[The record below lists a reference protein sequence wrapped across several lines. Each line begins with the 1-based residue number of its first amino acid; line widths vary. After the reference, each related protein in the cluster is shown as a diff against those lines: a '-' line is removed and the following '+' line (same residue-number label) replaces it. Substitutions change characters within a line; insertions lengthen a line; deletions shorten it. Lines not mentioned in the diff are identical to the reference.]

1 MTLFATLAALL
12 WDFFQ
17 PLRDP
22 SPPSRQL
29 ERYTVWLLEHVNAGL
44 KKHGLLAWTAGA
56 LAPALLVAV
65 VGFLLAA
72 LFSPLLWVWNVLV
85 LYYCLGF
92 RQYSLQLTE
101 VVQALRHGDI
111 ALARNR
117 LMAWRP
123 GSALAMDEAEVAR
136 SGIEHIL
143 ILSLTRLF
151 GVLFWFALMGV
162 FGAVLYRMSTLCRSR
177 WQAEPNFCAYPR
189 LFASYLEW
197 LPARAAAFSFA
208 IVGNFEDA
216 LYCWRKQAGLWGDR
230 NEGVVLAAGA
240 GALGVRLGGALN
252 LPAGEL
258 LRPELGCGET
268 ATADDLEGG
277 LNLIWRAVLLW
288 LGVLGLLWIG
298 GL

>member
-1 MTLFATLAALL
+1 MTLFSILAALL
-12 WDFFQ
+12 WDWIQ

-22 SPPSRQL
+22 APPVRQL
-29 ERYTVWLLEHVNAGL
+29 ERYTAWLLEHVNAGL
-44 KKHGLLAWTAGA
+44 RRHGLLAWTAGA
-56 LAPALLVAV
+56 LAPALLAAL
-65 VGFLLAA
+65 VGHLLAA
-72 LFSPLLWVWNVLV
+72 LFSPLAWAWNVLV

-92 RQYSLQLTE
+92 RQYSLHLME
-101 VVQALRHGDI
+101 VVQALRHGD
-111 ALARNR
+111 LARAQDR
-117 LMAWRP
+117 LMTWRP
-123 GSALAMDEAEVAR
+123 GAAQAMSEPEVAR

-143 ILSLTRLF
+143 ILALTRMF
-151 GVLFWFALMGV
+151 GVLFWFAVLGV
-162 FGAVLYRMSTLCRSR
+162 FGALLYRLSTLCRER
-177 WQAEPNFCAYPR
+177 WQSEPTFCAYPR
-189 LFASYLEW
+189 QFAFYLDW
-197 LPARAAAFSFA
+197 LPARLTAFSFA

-240 GALGVRLGGALN
+240 GALGVRLGGALS

-268 ATADDLEGG
+268 ASADDLEGS
-277 LNLIWRAVLLW
+277 LNLVWRVVLLW

>member
-1 MTLFATLAALL
+1 MTLFSILAALL
-12 WDFFQ
+12 WDFLK

-22 SPPSRQL
+22 APPARQL
-29 ERYTVWLLEHVNAGL
+29 ERYTAWLLEHVNAGMQ
-44 KKHGLLAWTAGA
+44 KHGLLAWTAGA
-56 LAPALLVAV
+56 LAPALLVALI
-65 VGFLLAA
+65 GILLAT
-72 LFSPLLWVWNVLV
+72 LFSPLLWAWNVVV

-92 RQYSLQLTE
+92 RQFGLQLAE
-101 VVQALRHGDI
+101 VVQALRHGD
-111 ALARNR
+111 LARAQAK

-123 GSALAMDEAEVAR
+123 GAAQAMSEPEVAR

-143 ILSLTRLF
+143 ILALTRLF
-151 GVLFWFALMGV
+151 GVLFWFALLGV
-162 FGAVLYRMSTLCRSR
+162 FGAVLYRMSTLCRER
-177 WQAEPNFCAYPR
+177 WQAEPTFCAYPR
-189 LFASYLEW
+189 RFAFYLDW
-197 LPARAAAFSFA
+197 LPARLAAFSYA

-216 LYCWRKQAGLWGDR
+216 LYCWRKQAGLWGDT
-230 NEGVVLAAGA
+230 NEGVILAAGA

-277 LNLIWRAVLLW
+277 LHLVWRAVLLW
-288 LGVLGLLWIG
+288 LGVLGLLWLG